1 MSQEKMLWQ
10 KIKSLQDATL
20 GLRAEISSLKE
31 NTRKPDEAKAM
42 KLSDVRVGDK
52 LTFAKPMLD
61 GSISNWVVED
71 CELQWSSEIEISS
84 LANWNED
91 FTDKSGEG
99 FDIIKVERYQT
110 IFEVCKQSE
119 VSKQS

>member
-1 MSQEKMLWQ
+1 MN
-10 KIKSLQDATL
+10 KSD
-20 GLRAEISSLKE
+20 
-31 NTRKPDEAKAM
+31 AKAM

-61 GSISNWVVED
+61 GAISNWVVED
-71 CELQWSSEIEISS
+71 CELQYSTEIEIGS
-84 LANWNED
+84 LANWDED